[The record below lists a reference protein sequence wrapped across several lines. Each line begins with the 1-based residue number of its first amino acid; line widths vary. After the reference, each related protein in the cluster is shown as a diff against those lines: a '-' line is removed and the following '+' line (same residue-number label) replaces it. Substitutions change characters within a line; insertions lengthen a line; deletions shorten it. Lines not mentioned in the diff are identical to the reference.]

1 MGTPPTDIA
10 ASKEFSIATCWSSLN
25 QKLHLLSSNIEPKF
39 MMHFKRVKLLQSS
52 LNQELL
58 NNDLHILK
66 FDSGRYPKCQLLM
79 FITKKNKK
87 KQTLP
92 NSPETY
98 SNSNSWKFSRISVQG
113 SSSPNK
119 DLQCPLELLHPSSH
133 VESRCLKK
141 TVDSTNRILKLTTG
155 KNLGINWGWFEK
167 MKGTGIFRRKFGLLR
182 HCKSTQLTPTPPK
195 PCR

>member
-25 QKLHLLSSNIEPKF
+25 QKLHLLSSNIKPKF

-52 LNQELL
+52 LNQELQLL

-79 FITKKNKK
+79 FITKKTK

-98 SNSNSWKFSRISVQG
+98 SFQV
-113 SSSPNK
+113 
-119 DLQCPLELLHPSSH
+119 PS
-133 VESRCLKK
+133 KK
-141 TVDSTNRILKLTTG
+141 TTRTPGNFPEFRSKDHRVPIKISNAHWNCSTPQATWRVGVNKKSWLNQPNFETTG
-155 KNLGINWGWFEK
+155 KTWAS
-167 MKGTGIFRRKFGLLR
+167 TGDDLKKWKAQESGEFWSSAAL
-182 HCKSTQLTPTPPK
+182 
-195 PCR
+195 